1 MTTTGTI
8 DVAAVRA
15 RHRIED
21 VVAASGV
28 ELRPTGKSL
37 MGCCPLHE
45 DHTASLS
52 VGGIPDRFHCF
63 GCGASGDV
71 IEYVARLRNLTFRD
85 AVAYLEND
93 HDLGMPS
100 APRAPAP
107 RLPQPPTIDVAA
119 GAGVGDQRA
128 GVAAM
133 DPAGQP
139 RVRPRLATQPPR
151 TRRRPGRGSTRV
163 PRSSGT
169 RAPSGPRRPAT
180 SAGMA

>member
-1 MTTTGTI
+1 MSTAGTI

-28 ELRPTGKSL
+28 ELRRTGISL

-71 IEYVARLRNLTFRD
+71 IEFVARLRNLTFRD
-85 AVAYLEND
+85 AVAYLDND

-100 APRAPAP
+100 AHRRRVPH
-107 RLPQPPTIDVAA
+107 LPQPPSIDVAPERA
-119 GAGVGDQRA
+119 WEINEFAWQRWTRPVNHEFA
-128 GVAAM
+128 LSW
-133 DPAGQP
+133 P
-139 RVRPRLATQPPR
+139 RP
-151 TRRRPGRGSTRV
+151 
-163 PRSSGT
+163 
-169 RAPSGPRRPAT
+169 PAT
-180 SAGMA
+180 APNTQSR